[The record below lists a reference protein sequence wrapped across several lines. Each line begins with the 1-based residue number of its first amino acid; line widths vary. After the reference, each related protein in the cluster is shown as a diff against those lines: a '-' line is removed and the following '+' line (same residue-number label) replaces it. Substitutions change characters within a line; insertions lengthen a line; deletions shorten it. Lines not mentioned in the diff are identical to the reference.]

1 MENLIFHL
9 IKGYSVNYWGACSL
23 CAPSAV
29 PTALYYS
36 TQSHG
41 WFFRKKFTENE
52 VLLVVLSVI
61 LGKHKLPNFDVHLML
76 TNLTLVSNENRI
88 RDRFL
93 SHLILLYCNLKRKIR
108 FSVMLGCNFRM
119 VLLKMGEWWFCL
131 IICTCQVKLEPSSS
145 SCICIKYFF
154 KSF

>member
-1 MENLIFHL
+1 MPLQQCL
-9 IKGYSVNYWGACSL
+9 RL
-23 CAPSAV
+23 CTIPPKA
-29 PTALYYS
+29 TADFS
-36 TQSHG
+36 E
-41 WFFRKKFTENE
+41 KIFTENE
-52 VLLVVLSVI
+52 VLLVVLSVM
-61 LGKHKLPNFDVHLML
+61 LSKHKLPNFDVHLML

-88 RDRFL
+88 RERYW
-93 SHLILLYCNLKRKIR
+93 SHLIPLHCNLKRKIR

-145 SCICIKYFF
+145 SRICLKHFF